1 MVDAFANHQMRIAG
15 THMPYRDSESDL
27 SNQINIQ
34 HYLGWS
40 DSSSMVEWVYG
51 TPQGVKGHPLEEGH
65 RMIADKI
72 IKHIETQW

>member
-1 MVDAFANHQMRIAG
+1 MQIARQYFSSIS
-15 THMPYRDSESDL
+15 TKRRARLNVAES
-27 SNQINIQ
+27 NATYGQ
-34 HYLGWS
+34 
-40 DSSSMVEWVYG
+40 YG